1 MRYLKLLLFFF
12 LLLPISISAKE
23 NVKIY
28 LFHSETCMHCQA
40 EIKYLES
47 IKDDYS
53 LDITYFETS
62 FDAGNKELGNKVW
75 DKLKIKGSY
84 QTPFTIIGNTYF
96 IGFDEEQ
103 FDYKSEIVKAIEN
116 YNGIDVVDKIIND
129 IDISDIEMFDGV
141 SGIAS
146 KYANA
151 PIFLMAIVLGAL
163 DGFNP
168 CAMWV
173 LIFLIGMLV
182 NMKNKKR
189 MWILGVTFIT
199 TSALVYLLFMLAWLN
214 IAVSV
219 AKVNIIRYII
229 GLLALVI
236 GVINIKNYIKSLK
249 KDDGC
254 HVVKDSKRKKI
265 FTFIKKV
272 VSNHSFIL
280 SILGIIALAFSVNV
294 IELACS
300 AGIPLIFTQIL
311 ALNNLSMVSYIF
323 YMLIYILFFLIDD
336 LIVFIVAMVTLNVTG
351 ISTKY
356 TKYSHLIG
364 GIVMVL
370 IALLMI
376 FKPDWLM
383 LNIK

>member
-1 MRYLKLLLFFF
+1 MKYLKLLLFFF

-53 LDITYFETS
+53 LDITYYETS

-129 IDISDIEMFDGV
+129 MDISDIEMFDGV

-182 NMKNKKR
+182 NMKDKKR

-265 FTFIKKV
+265 FTFIKNV

-311 ALNNLSMVSYIF
+311 ALNNLSMVSYIL

>member
-53 LDITYFETS
+53 LDITYYETS
-62 FDAGNKELGNKVW
+62 FDAGNKELGNRVW

-129 IDISDIEMFDGV
+129 MDISDIEMFDGV

-182 NMKNKKR
+182 NMKDKKR

-236 GVINIKNYIKSLK
+236 GIINIKNYIKSLK

-265 FTFIKKV
+265 FTFIKNV

-311 ALNNLSMVSYIF
+311 ALNNLSMVSYIL

>member
-53 LDITYFETS
+53 LDITYYETS

-129 IDISDIEMFDGV
+129 MDISDIEMFDGV

-151 PIFLMAIVLGAL
+151 PIFLMAIVLGTL

-182 NMKNKKR
+182 NMKDKKR

-265 FTFIKKV
+265 FTFIKNV

-311 ALNNLSMVSYIF
+311 ALNNLSMVSYIL

>member
-53 LDITYFETS
+53 LDITYYETS
-62 FDAGNKELGNKVW
+62 FDAGNKELGNRVW

-129 IDISDIEMFDGV
+129 MDISDIEMFDGV

-182 NMKNKKR
+182 NMKDKKR

-265 FTFIKKV
+265 FTFIRNV

-311 ALNNLSMVSYIF
+311 ALNNLSMVSYIL

>member
-173 LIFLIGMLV
+173 LIFLTGMLV

>member
-1 MRYLKLLLFFF
+1 MFF
-12 LLLPISISAKE
+12 PYC
-23 NVKIY
+23 IY
-28 LFHSETCMHCQA
+28 L
-40 EIKYLES
+40 L
-47 IKDDYS
+47 
-53 LDITYFETS
+53 
-62 FDAGNKELGNKVW
+62 
-75 DKLKIKGSY
+75 
-84 QTPFTIIGNTYF
+84 
-96 IGFDEEQ
+96 
-103 FDYKSEIVKAIEN
+103 
-116 YNGIDVVDKIIND
+116 
-129 IDISDIEMFDGV
+129 
-141 SGIAS
+141 
-146 KYANA
+146 
-151 PIFLMAIVLGAL
+151 
-163 DGFNP
+163 
-168 CAMWV
+168 
-173 LIFLIGMLV
+173 
-182 NMKNKKR
+182 
-189 MWILGVTFIT
+189 
-199 TSALVYLLFMLAWLN
+199 
-214 IAVSV
+214 
-219 AKVNIIRYII
+219 
-229 GLLALVI
+229 
-236 GVINIKNYIKSLK
+236 
-249 KDDGC
+249 
-254 HVVKDSKRKKI
+254 I

>member
-53 LDITYFETS
+53 LDITYYETS
-62 FDAGNKELGNKVW
+62 FDAENKELGNKVW

-129 IDISDIEMFDGV
+129 MDISDIEMFDGV

-163 DGFNP
+163 DGFTP

-182 NMKNKKR
+182 NMKDKKR

-236 GVINIKNYIKSLK
+236 GIINIKNYIKSLK

-265 FTFIKKV
+265 FTFIKNV

-311 ALNNLSMVSYIF
+311 ALNNLSMVSYIL

-336 LIVFIVAMVTLNVTG
+336 IIVFIVAMVTLNVTG

>member
-53 LDITYFETS
+53 LDITYYETS

-129 IDISDIEMFDGV
+129 MDISDIEMFDGV

-182 NMKNKKR
+182 NMKDKKR

-236 GVINIKNYIKSLK
+236 GIINIKNYIKSLK

-265 FTFIKKV
+265 FTFIKNV

-294 IELACS
+294 FELACS
-300 AGIPLIFTQIL
+300 SGIPLIFTQIL
-311 ALNNLSMVSYIF
+311 ALNNLSMVSYIL

>member
-173 LIFLIGMLV
+173 LIFLTGMLL